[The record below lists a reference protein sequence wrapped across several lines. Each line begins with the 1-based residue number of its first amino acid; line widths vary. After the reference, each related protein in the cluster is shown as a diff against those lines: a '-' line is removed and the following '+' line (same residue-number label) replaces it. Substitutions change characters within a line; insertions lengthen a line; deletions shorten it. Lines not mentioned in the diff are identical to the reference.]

1 MSDAPTPVAEIL
13 AALAYGE
20 RLAAGRARENV
31 ALAPDGRRKSAQGGI
46 ADREQRNGE
55 LIEARLAE
63 LADPEL
69 EERFRPFFDAFY
81 ERTTPADWA
90 EAMTWHYVGDAWV
103 SDFADVLTPLLDAVS
118 AEVIRRAIGD
128 REDSESFALDE
139 LGRMMEDDHGVRDRI
154 AAYARRIVGEA
165 LTQTR
170 KAIQETRVLSS
181 LLGGLE
187 GMEKRMVL
195 DILEGHRRRLDRLG
209 IEPVL
214 EVEDDEA
221 QSGG

>member
-1 MSDAPTPVAEIL
+1 VADTVAPVADIL

-20 RLAAGRARENV
+20 RLAAVRARENL
-31 ALAPDGRRKSAQGGI
+31 ALAPDGRRRSAQQGI
-46 ADREQRNGE
+46 ADREQRNHE
-55 LIEARLAE
+55 LISARLGE

-69 EERFRPFFDAFY
+69 EERFRPFLDAFF
-81 ERTTPADWA
+81 ERTGPQ
-90 EAMTWHYVGDAWV
+90 AMTWHYVGDAWV
-103 SDFADVLTPLLDAVS
+103 SDFADVLAPFLDAVS

-128 REDSESFALDE
+128 REDSETFALDE
-139 LGRMMEDDHGVRDRI
+139 LGRLMEDDPGVRDEI
-154 AAYARRIVGEA
+154 AGYARKIVGEA

-170 KAIQETRVLSS
+170 KAIQETRVLAS
-181 LLGGLE
+181 LMGGIE

-214 EVEDDEA
+214 EVDDSED
-221 QSGG
+221 